1 MALKPS
7 PSLAVLLLVV
17 HLAAAG
23 ATLLAA
29 LSLMHKAA
37 LLLLI
42 SLSFGYGL
50 ARDALLLLP
59 HSWRELSLDSEGVSV
74 VRRDGSSFT
83 GTVVGGSTVLPY
95 FIALGIRSEPR
106 RLPVFRV
113 LFPDAMGEDEFR
125 ELCVRLRF
133 S

>member
-7 PSLAVLLLVV
+7 PSLVVLLLAA

-23 ATLLAA
+23 ATLLTA
-29 LSLMHKAA
+29 LPPMHKAA
-37 LLLLI
+37 LLFLI
-42 SLSFGYGL
+42 SLSLGYGL

-59 HSWRELSLDSEGVSV
+59 HSWCELSLDAEGISV
-74 VRRDGSSFT
+74 VRRDGSSVT
-83 GTVVGGSTVLPY
+83 GTVVSGSTVFPH
-95 FIALGIRSEPR
+95 FIVLGIRSEPR